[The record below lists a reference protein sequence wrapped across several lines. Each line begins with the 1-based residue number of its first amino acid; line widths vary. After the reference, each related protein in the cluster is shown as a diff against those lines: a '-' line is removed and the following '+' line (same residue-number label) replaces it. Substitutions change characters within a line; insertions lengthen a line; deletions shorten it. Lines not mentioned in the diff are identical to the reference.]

1 MRTFKVKP
9 EICRYLRKNLL
20 NAYYSCRF
28 FADENG
34 NTRCK
39 TNASSDTFHKMV
51 IQSRCDLDSEES
63 GLKHVPDHRLNVDY
77 FLNGSAAVAVSPITA
92 EYYL

>member
-1 MRTFKVKP
+1 MRSFRVKP

-39 TNASSDTFHKMV
+39 TNSSSYTFHKMV
-51 IQSRCDLDSEES
+51 IQSLCDLDSEES

-77 FLNGSAAVAVSPITA
+77 LLNGSAAVAVSPITA

>member
-9 EICRYLRKNLL
+9 EICSYLRKNLL
-20 NAYYSCRF
+20 NAYYACRF
-28 FADENG
+28 FTDESG
-34 NTRCK
+34 ITRCK

-63 GLKHVPDHRLNVDY
+63 GLKHVPDRRLNMDY

>member
-1 MRTFKVKP
+1 MRTFRVKP
-9 EICRYLRKNLL
+9 EICSYLRKNLL

-34 NTRCK
+34 NTQCK

-51 IQSRCDLDSEES
+51 IRPRFR
-63 GLKHVPDHRLNVDY
+63 GIR
-77 FLNGSAAVAVSPITA
+77 A
-92 EYYL
+92 

>member
-1 MRTFKVKP
+1 MKSFKVKP
-9 EICRYLRKNLL
+9 EICGHLRKNLL
-20 NAYYSCRF
+20 NAYYACRF
-28 FADENG
+28 FTDENG

-51 IQSRCDLDSEES
+51 IQSRCDLDSEET
-63 GLKHVPDHRLNVDY
+63 GIKHVPDHRLNVDY
-77 FLNGSAAVAVSPITA
+77 LLNGSAAVAVSPITA

>member
-1 MRTFKVKP
+1 MPT
-9 EICRYLRKNLL
+9 IH
-20 NAYYSCRF
+20 AAF

-51 IQSRCDLDSEES
+51 IQSRCDLDSEET
-63 GLKHVPDHRLNVDY
+63 GLKHIPDYRLNVDY
-77 FLNGSAAVAVSPITA
+77 LLNGSTAVAVSPITA